1 MEFEVNSK
9 EPIYIQIKNHIKMKI
24 VSGELKEGERLLS
37 VRDYATELKVNPNTI
52 SRVYSELEMENL
64 ITTQRGIG
72 KFVTDDKSNIQLLKM
87 DFSREIVKD
96 FIRKSRTLGLSK
108 DEIIEL
114 LSQMYEED
122 CLQ

>member
-72 KFVTDDKSNIQLLKM
+72 KFVTDDKSSIKSLKM
-87 DFSREIVKD
+87 AFSREIVKD

>member
-72 KFVTDDKSNIQLLKM
+72 KFVTEDKGNIQLLKM

>member
-72 KFVTDDKSNIQLLKM
+72 KFVTEDKSNIQLLKM

>member
-72 KFVTDDKSNIQLLKM
+72 KFVTDDKSSIKSLKM

>member
-72 KFVTDDKSNIQLLKM
+72 KFVTEDKNNIKLLKM